1 MRYKAGFGR
10 DNEEDEEAALWKA
23 YGRDLIS
30 EVDGQI
36 EDDGAVEDA
45 RGLTGNEV
53 AFLDAVTL
61 RLMRM
66 KNDMRGYVIG
76 SGVP

>member
-1 MRYKAGFGR
+1 M
-10 DNEEDEEAALWKA
+10 
-23 YGRDLIS
+23 IS
-30 EVDGQI
+30 EIDGQI

-76 SGVP
+76 SGVA